1 MTRSTAAR
9 HARTTAL
16 GAFALALAAA
26 AGHAQTL
33 TFDNT
38 CGTGLWHGSC
48 QASNGTNCI
57 SYNNWSVANQLC
69 DNGVV
74 PHEPGINDD
83 VFLDVYVVL
92 DYAQPFRSLTIAAN
106 VPFRNDHIVDVS
118 NFANYGGPVVGRGGF
133 TGTGVHNFSQLVTGD
148 VGAQSMTF
156 YYPAVININ
165 GGLELPPGAGLG
177 ITTDVNNNSFI
188 NWRGDGLIAID
199 GAGPPQTHAKIHNQ
213 PGALFLA
220 TGNGEIR
227 GIISRGYVDNA
238 GTFRKDGGLGTTT
251 IGSEFTNL
259 PSGLIDVRTGTLALT
274 SDSFSLAG
282 SAQIAAGAQLELRGI
297 AHVNGA
303 FSADGPGVLRVTG
316 NIDVLAGVTAT
327 IRNFSISLLENFAG
341 QRIGSG
347 RIDVVNSAS
356 LGGTFGGG
364 GVTNLLPTCTTSFAS
379 DLDFIDTDTR
389 IDNRGI
395 ATWDGGQ
402 IRITEGASFNNLA
415 GADLD
420 CRVTSNIGGYFFTTG
435 SASNAGTLR
444 KTAGGRTTFDL
455 PFTNTGTVIAQ
466 SGRLA
471 FSRFRQTAGD
481 AVLAGGELDAD
492 FQVEP
497 LRFEGGTLRGT
508 GNIRGPV
515 LNTGAVV
522 APGNSPGA
530 ISISGGFYGN
540 SYTQGPGGT
549 LRMEIGGTT
558 PTTFD
563 RLAVDGAVA
572 LDGTLE
578 VTLINGFVPQVGQTF
593 NIITCTSRT
602 GQFASVSLPPGL
614 QLVYSPTTVALMLAG
629 PAGCNRADVGSLG
642 GNAAP
647 DGALTVDDVVAFL
660 SAFFANNITVA
671 DIAGL
676 GGGSI
681 PDGQVTVDDLVTFL
695 AEFFTVC
702 P

>member
-1 MTRSTAAR
+1 MSRSLTLR
-9 HARTTAL
+9 HARAPFL
-16 GAFALALAAA
+16 GVAALALAAA

-38 CGTGLWHGSC
+38 CGTGRWHGSC
-48 QASNGTNCI
+48 QDGSGTTCI

-83 VFLDVYVVL
+83 VFLSVYVLL
-92 DYAQPFRSLTIAAN
+92 DYAEPFRSLSTTTL
-106 VPFRNDHIVDVS
+106 FRNDHIVDIS
-118 NFANYGGPVVGRGGF
+118 TTANYGGPVVGRGGF
-133 TGTGVHNFSQLVTGD
+133 AGTGTHNFGQLVTGD
-148 VGAQSMTF
+148 AGSQSMSF
-156 YYPAVININ
+156 VYPATININ
-165 GGLELPPGAGLG
+165 GGLELPDGAGLMMN
-177 ITTDVNNNSFI
+177 TDVYNNSFI

-199 GAGPPQTHAKIHNQ
+199 GAGSPQTHAKIHNQ

-238 GTFRKDGGLGTTT
+238 GTFRKDGGLGATT
-251 IGSEFTNL
+251 IGSEFANL

-274 SDSFSLAG
+274 SDGFYLAG
-282 SAQIAAGAQLELRGI
+282 TAQIAAGAQLELRGA
-297 AHVNGA
+297 AHVNGQ
-303 FSADGPGVLRVTG
+303 FTTDGNGFLRVNG
-316 NIDVLAGVTAT
+316 NIHVLAGVTAT
-327 IRNFSISLLENFAG
+327 VRNLSMSLIDGFTGHSIG
-341 QRIGSG
+341 PG
-347 RIDVVNSAS
+347 RVDVTTSAS
-356 LGGTFGGG
+356 IGGIFGGG
-364 GVTNLLPTCTTSFAS
+364 GTLNLLPTCTSSIAS
-379 DLDFIDTDTR
+379 DIDFTDSGTR
-389 IDNRGI
+389 IDNRGTC
-395 ATWDGGQ
+395 TWDGGQ
-402 IRITEGASFNNLA
+402 IRITEGASLNNLA

-420 CRVTSNIGGYFFTTG
+420 CRVASNIGGYFFTTG
-435 SASNAGTLR
+435 TASNAGTLR
-444 KTAGGRTTFDL
+444 KTAGGRIIFDL
-455 PFTNTGTVIAQ
+455 PFVNTGTVMAQ

-471 FSRFRQTAGD
+471 FSRFRQTSGES
-481 AVLAGGELDAD
+481 VLAGGELDSD

-497 LRFEGGTLRGT
+497 LRFEGGTLRGV

-530 ISISGGFYGN
+530 ISISAGLYGN
-540 SYTQGPGGT
+540 SYTQGPAGT

-563 RLAVDGAVA
+563 RLAVDGPAV
-572 LDGTLE
+572 LDGTLQ

-593 NIITCTSRT
+593 NIITSTSRS
-602 GQFASVSLPPGL
+602 GQFSNITLPPGL
-614 QLVYSPTTVALMLAG
+614 QLVYTPTTVALMLAG

-642 GNAAP
+642 GNPAP
-647 DGALTVDDVVAFL
+647 DGVLTVDDVVAFL

-695 AEFFTVC
+695 TEFFTVC